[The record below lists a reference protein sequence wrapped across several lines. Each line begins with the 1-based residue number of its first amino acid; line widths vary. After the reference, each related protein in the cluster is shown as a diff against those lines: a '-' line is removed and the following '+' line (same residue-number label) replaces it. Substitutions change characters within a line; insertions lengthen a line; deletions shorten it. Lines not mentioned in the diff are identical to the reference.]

1 RCHLRL
7 CHCHPLHH
15 RCSLQDKQPLSHGLR
30 GRSRGRRCCRRLR
43 LWCCRYLRCFP
54 RLLRRPSLSAP
65 TRQIK
70 RRHRTVMIPLLPLK
84 TSLHLLESSKPSLE
98 MTSIICP
105 SVLRQHHDHLHHFLL
120 LRRGVTVCASHTR
133 RHVDSLTERQLGV
146 LPLFIPIIDLLHL
159 GSFHSF
165 IFVLLSTPP
174 PMLISLPNAP

>member
-1 RCHLRL
+1 MGSEEDPEDGAAVAASVFGAVAIYGVC
-7 CHCHPLHH
+7 
-15 RCSLQDKQPLSHGLR
+15 QPLPPVPFIPSTDLIPG
-30 GRSRGRRCCRRLR
+30 
-43 LWCCRYLRCFP
+43 FP

-70 RRHRTVMIPLLPLK
+70 RRHRTVMIPLLPLT
-84 TSLHLLESSKPSLE
+84 TSLHLLESSIPSLE

-105 SVLRQHHDHLHHFLL
+105 SVLRQHHDHLYHFLL
-120 LRRGVTVCASHTR
+120 LRRGVTVSASHTR